1 MKLNKKRLLWQLSH
15 KLWSLLPCLLKCGP
29 LNVVEIFTVVICRHY
44 VVCTFWGF
52 LPYFFSY
59 RLHPVW
65 GFLRE
70 PLPFFP
76 GLLSGQGASVGSL
89 LAVLCYWP
97 SEGLEDG
104 PAQSQ
109 RDLGKWRV
117 LRPFLAMGSMGH
129 GKKVRAPRSPP
140 LFPPLRDRSDIPDF
154 EFCFYHWTSC
164 GLWHV
169 I

>member
-1 MKLNKKRLLWQLSH
+1 M
-15 KLWSLLPCLLKCGP
+15 
-29 LNVVEIFTVVICRHY
+29 
-44 VVCTFWGF
+44 FWGF
-52 LPYFFSY
+52 LPYFLSY
-59 RLHPVW
+59 RLHSVW
-65 GFLRE
+65 GLCGFLRE

-117 LRPFLAMGSMGH
+117 LWPFLSYGVH
-129 GKKVRAPRSPP
+129 GAWKEGQSPPVPP
-140 LFPPLRDRSDIPDF
+140 LFPPLRDRSDIPDI

-169 I
+169 IYFFWASVFFSGNIPCWIRVKTKQEDQCQGVRN

>member
-1 MKLNKKRLLWQLSH
+1 M
-15 KLWSLLPCLLKCGP
+15 
-29 LNVVEIFTVVICRHY
+29 
-44 VVCTFWGF
+44 FWGF
-52 LPYFFSY
+52 LPYFLSY

-65 GFLRE
+65 GLCGFLRE

-117 LRPFLAMGSMGH
+117 LRPFLSYGVHEVWKEGQ
-129 GKKVRAPRSPP
+129 SPP
-140 LFPPLRDRSDIPDF
+140 SPHYFPHSGTDQIFRILNSVFTTEHHVAFGMLFNFSEPQFFFSGNIPCWIIVKTKQEDQ
-154 EFCFYHWTSC
+154 CH
-164 GLWHV
+164 GV
-169 I
+169 RK